1 MKRFQIL
8 LLLILALLQSSIALA
23 APHKEAAGSVASFIE
38 ANRRNREVVLNNP
51 KFDKY
56 AKVFYVYRC
65 SSSYSMRSLKKYT
78 ESLTPAQRKI
88 FNKGADLI
96 ILLDIDYE
104 RKEAKEQYFDA
115 YKGAKQLSIKSPM
128 LNEDNKKVRAE
139 IHKDANYR
147 YSTLKAIDAN
157 GVVLA
162 TFSYYDD
169 EIVQQNPKTLK
180 RKVLVEGKFEYAE
193 WPAEAIL
200 RSYKDLIAQVSPNTP
215 APPTAGTSDQPAGTT
230 SKKKAK
236 KSTRKSARW
245 RKVETDDSDEDEEED
260 DEED

>member
-23 APHKEAAGSVASFIE
+23 APHKETAGSVASFIE

-65 SSSYSMRSLKKYT
+65 HSAYSMRNLKKYT
-78 ESLTPAQRKI
+78 ESLAPTQRKI

-96 ILLDIDYE
+96 ILLDIDYD
-104 RKEAKEQYFDA
+104 RKEAKDQYFDA
-115 YKGAKQLSIKSPM
+115 YKGAKQLSIKSPI

-139 IHKDANYR
+139 IHKDAACR
-147 YSTLKAIDAN
+147 YSELKAIDAN

-169 EIVQQNPKTLK
+169 EIVQRDPKTRK
-180 RKVLVEGKFEYAE
+180 RKVLIEGKFEYNE
-193 WPAEAIL
+193 WPSEAIL
-200 RSYKDLIAQVSPNTP
+200 RSYKELIAQVSPNTP
-215 APPTAGTSDQPAGTT
+215 ATSTAATSSQPAGTT

-245 RKVETDDSDEDEEED
+245 RKVETDDSDEDDEEED
-260 DEED
+260 DED

>member
-23 APHKEAAGSVASFIE
+23 APHKETAGSVASFIE

-65 SSSYSMRSLKKYT
+65 HSAYSMRNLKKYT
-78 ESLTPAQRKI
+78 ESLAPTQRKI

-96 ILLDIDYE
+96 ILLDIDYD
-104 RKEAKEQYFDA
+104 RKEAKDQYFDA
-115 YKGAKQLSIKSPM
+115 YKGAKQLSIKSPI

-139 IHKDANYR
+139 IHKDAACR
-147 YSTLKAIDAN
+147 YSELKAIDAN

-169 EIVQQNPKTLK
+169 EIVQRDPKTRK
-180 RKVLVEGKFEYAE
+180 RKVLIEGKFEYNE
-193 WPAEAIL
+193 WPSEAIL
-200 RSYKDLIAQVSPNTP
+200 RSYKELIAQVSPSTP
-215 APPTAGTSDQPAGTT
+215 VTSTAATSSQPAGTT

-245 RKVETDDSDEDEEED
+245 RKVETDDSDEDDEEED
-260 DEED
+260 DED